1 MITLMKVL
9 HYQLKL
15 LYLLFTSVQ
24 NMEDSMA
31 LLEKTIRFITYK
43 YAKAHCNQPR
53 NQSKRKLQ
61 VMENKEQKEIISV
74 NYNSKILFSSDDV
87 IYSTDE
93 ILEPL
98 KHLGK
103 GGPSSKRL

>member
-1 MITLMKVL
+1 MVICGIGVLIVNYLALNQKRITV
-9 HYQLKL
+9 
-15 LYLLFTSVQ
+15 SV
-24 NMEDSMA
+24 S
-31 LLEKTIRFITYK
+31 EKTIRFITYK

>member
-1 MITLMKVL
+1 MEQDNDNANETLLGVE
-9 HYQLKL
+9 YINCGAN
-15 LYLLFTSVQ
+15 FP
-24 NMEDSMA
+24 
-31 LLEKTIRFITYK
+31 RFITYK

>member
-1 MITLMKVL
+1 
-9 HYQLKL
+9 
-15 LYLLFTSVQ
+15 
-24 NMEDSMA
+24 MEDSMA
-31 LLEKTIRFITYK
+31 LLFITYK

>member
-1 MITLMKVL
+1 
-9 HYQLKL
+9 
-15 LYLLFTSVQ
+15 
-24 NMEDSMA
+24 MEDSMA
-31 LLEKTIRFITYK
+31 LLCLDCELSGSEPKENNRISKFITYK